1 MTALAYFIE
10 AGAYFYIIKQLKIG
24 SFVRRIYT
32 GTRLCPKK
40 YRPGS
45 LPERF
50 IMANADNFDTVFIF
64 SINRKREYQAAQA
77 RVW

>member
-1 MTALAYFIE
+1 MTVLAYFIE
-10 AGAYFYIIKQLKIG
+10 AEAYFYIIKQLKIG

-40 YRPGS
+40 CRPGS

-50 IMANADNFDTVFIF
+50 IMVDTSGLEPKTSCV
-64 SINRKREYQAAQA
+64 
-77 RVW
+77 